1 MPYAAPIKKVDSSH
15 TVSKSSKNT
24 QYDPSASLESQGWKW
39 FHPSIQESF
48 YQKIPAPTDCDDARI
63 KMSCHDHAI
72 KDFDLQLEMNG
83 LQLDML
89 KENGEVIPYHLDE
102 HSDLE
107 EKKLKLLVGKR
118 FHQNSSNAYWY
129 YLQREKSAK

>member
-1 MPYAAPIKKVDSSH
+1 
-15 TVSKSSKNT
+15 
-24 QYDPSASLESQGWKW
+24 
-39 FHPSIQESF
+39 
-48 YQKIPAPTDCDDARI
+48 
-63 KMSCHDHAI
+63 MSCHDHAI

-102 HSDLE
+102 HGDLE

-118 FHQNSSNAYWY
+118 FHQNASNAYWY
-129 YLQREKSAK
+129 YLQREKSFK

>member
-1 MPYAAPIKKVDSSH
+1 MPYAAPIKKVDNSH
-15 TVSKSSKNT
+15 TVSKSNKNI
-24 QYDPSASLESQGWKW
+24 QYAPNESLENQSWTW

-48 YQKIPAPTDCDDARI
+48 YQKIPAPTDLDDARI

-89 KENGEVIPYHLDE
+89 KDNGEINPYHLDE
-102 HSDLE
+102 YGDLE

-118 FHQNSSNAYWY
+118 FHQNAANAYWY
-129 YLQREKSAK
+129 WMQRDKATK